1 MKPAMKLTSWIPTL
15 LLVSVLA
22 PVGIAVAAPQDSA
35 PATGQQQ
42 EDPLAAAARKARE
55 QRKNESKTSKVWDNE
70 NVPKTGMINVVGQ
83 ASEPV
88 QDSALPNQAAPSQS
102 TQTQAGPPVSG
113 TLSKEQLAS
122 LQANVESTKQQ
133 VESLKADIDIMQRK
147 LVLDQQSYYG
157 TPDYAS
163 DKAGAAALDDE
174 KAQIESKQQEL
185 TDAQKHMEDLQAQI
199 AAAASSAPSSQD
211 AK

>member
-1 MKPAMKLTSWIPTL
+1 
-15 LLVSVLA
+15 VQA
-22 PVGIAVAAPQDSA
+22 P
-35 PATGQQQ
+35 
-42 EDPLAAAARKARE
+42 
-55 QRKNESKTSKVWDNE
+55 
-70 NVPKTGMINVVGQ
+70 
-83 ASEPV
+83 EPV
-88 QDSALPNQAAPSQS
+88 QDSAAALATPNQAAPSQS

-174 KAQIESKQQEL
+174 KAQIESRQQEL
-185 TDAQKHMEDLQAQI
+185 ADAQKRMEDLQAQI